1 MDRHA
6 TIAQKQRMRRHG
18 FHIHAS
24 AERDDVAAIDAFCKE
39 HGLTRS
45 SVLVRGA
52 LALCGI
58 PLKAAEEMQHLRHVT
73 REWDRHINGCLRMNA
88 AGLARKVNRKRK
100 PAKD

>member
-45 SVLVRGA
+45 AVLVRGA
-52 LALCGI
+52 LALIGI
-58 PLKAAEEMQHLRHVT
+58 PLKAAEEMQQLRHAT
-73 REWDRHINGCLRMNA
+73 REYDRHINKRLRLNA
-88 AGLARKVNRKRK
+88 AALAREIAKLRAKR
-100 PAKD
+100 